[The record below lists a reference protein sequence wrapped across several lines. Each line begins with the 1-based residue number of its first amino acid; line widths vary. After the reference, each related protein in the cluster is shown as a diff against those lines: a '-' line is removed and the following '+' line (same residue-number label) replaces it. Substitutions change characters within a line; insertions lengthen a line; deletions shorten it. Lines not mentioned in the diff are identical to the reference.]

1 MKNSFN
7 AFCLIMLVG
16 AFALLGVYQSNGYQ
30 KPQKQSF
37 DTVKAIK
44 KVHEI
49 NDVVKTEL
57 LLDSTTF
64 GVCDT
69 CRSSFVSVLKENR
82 DLVDSVF
89 NENLILYD
97 NWIQTKNLNDS
108 LENIN
113 KMVLLEIRKSRGI
126 LKKR

>member
-1 MKNSFN
+1 MRNLFN
-7 AFCLIMLVG
+7 AFGFIMLVG
-16 AFALLGVYQSNGYQ
+16 AFALLGVYQSNGSQ
-30 KPQKQSF
+30 KPEKQSF
-37 DTVKAIK
+37 DTVKAIQ

-69 CRSSFVSVLKENR
+69 CRSSFVSVLQENR
-82 DLVDSVF
+82 TLVDSVL
-89 NENLILYD
+89 NENLVLYD
-97 NWIQTKNLNDS
+97 TWMNTKSLNDS
-108 LENIN
+108 LQNIN
-113 KMVLLEIRKSRGI
+113 KMVVLEIKRSNAI